1 VIKRNAVLLALAQA
15 FVGMGTQLVPT
26 LTAIM
31 VQQLLGSPALAGLGT
46 SILGVSRLLVAY
58 PIGYLSDRFGRRA
71 SLALGQGLCLIGALL
86 MGLAMVG
93 SSFALF
99 VVAALIF
106 GLGVGAGQQLR
117 LAAADMFLPER
128 RGEGLGYILTGSLVG
143 ALGAP
148 LLMMAGQA
156 LAEQSGQDP
165 LAVVWLL
172 VPLVLVP
179 SMLLVVLVRPDPKTI
194 AEQLERFYPGYV
206 PDRGMR
212 AAAGVSGVRAWTRFL
227 PVTTVFVSSFA
238 AQGVMAM
245 MMAMTSLALAHH
257 DYALPLISLS
267 VSIHVVGMF
276 GPSVP
281 LGRLADRVGRRDV
294 MRLGIALSAF
304 GSVLVPTS
312 DDYGV
317 ITAGTFLVGVGW
329 AGVSVASS
337 ALIADVV
344 GPHERGRAIGTNDA
358 FSQVSSIVMPLAAG
372 PMVALAGLPSLSIL
386 ALVVLAMPIFFL
398 ARLHE
403 PSPGRFDHVPV
414 R

>member
-1 VIKRNAVLLALAQA
+1 VIKRNTVLLALAQA
-15 FVGMGTQLVPT
+15 FVGLGTQLVPT

-46 SILGVSRLLVAY
+46 SILGVSRLLIAY
-58 PIGYLSDRFGRRA
+58 PIGDLSDRFGRRV
-71 SLALGQGLCLIGALL
+71 SLVLGQGLCLIGAPL
-86 MGLAMVG
+86 MSLAMVG

-117 LAAADMFLPER
+117 LAAADMFLPKR
-128 RGEGLGYILTGSLVG
+128 RAEGLGYVLTGSLVG

-148 LLMMAGQA
+148 LLMMAAQG
-156 LAEQSGQDP
+156 LAEQSGQDS

-179 SMLLVVLVRPDPKTI
+179 SVILVVLVRPDPKTI
-194 AEQLERFYPGYV
+194 AQHLERFYPGYV
-206 PDRGMR
+206 PELGMR
-212 AAAGVSGVRAWTRFL
+212 GAVGESGLRAWMGLFPL
-227 PVTTVFVSSFA
+227 TTAFVSSFA

-267 VSIHVVGMF
+267 VSIHVIGMF

-281 LGRLADRVGRRDV
+281 LGRLADRAGRRTV
-294 MRLGIALSAF
+294 MLLGIALSAF

-312 DDYGV
+312 SQYGV

-329 AGVSVASS
+329 AGVSIAAS
-337 ALIADVV
+337 ALIADVI
-344 GPHERGRAIGTNDA
+344 GPHERGRTIGVNDA
-358 FSQVSSIVMPLAAG
+358 FSQASSIVMPLIAG

-386 ALVVLAMPIFFL
+386 ALVVLAIPVVFL
-398 ARLHE
+398 VRLHE
-403 PSPGRFDHVPV
+403 PSPGRFGHMTG